1 MMKTIRIS
9 LAAIMLSAGSGCCLF
24 GGRSP
29 DELTASQ
36 LHARELYA
44 ENQQLLASQMQTQQ
58 MLAGIESEKQMLM
71 QHAGEMNSQLQ
82 AANARVEN
90 LLAERGELT
99 DRYARAITD
108 GDAMLVGGVAGAN
121 LSADGFEYDP
131 ATGLNKFRT
140 DILFDLGSDAIRQE
154 AEPVLADFASSVN
167 AGAASGMRILIVG
180 HTDDQQIVRPET
192 ARKHATNW
200 HLSTDRA
207 DAVIMQLIQRGVS
220 PERIAAMGYSEFQ
233 PLEASV
239 AETARQRNRRVEM
252 YVVPNEANLAK
263 WDPATSVRQ

>member
-1 MMKTIRIS
+1 MKTIKIC
-9 LAAIMLSAGSGCCLF
+9 LSAAMLFSGTGCCLL
-24 GGRSP
+24 GGGSS

-44 ENQQLLASQMQTQQ
+44 ENQQLLAAQMQSQQ
-58 MLAGIESEKQMLM
+58 MMSGLESEKQALM
-71 QHAGEMNSQLQ
+71 QHLGEMDSQLQ
-82 AANARVEN
+82 VANGRVEN

-99 DRYARAITD
+99 DRYAKSITN
-108 GDAMLVGGVAGAN
+108 GDALLVGGVAGAN

-131 ATGLNKFRT
+131 ATGLNKYRS

-154 AEPVLADFASSVN
+154 AEPIIAEFASSVKS
-167 AGAASGMRILIVG
+167 GAASGMRILIVG

-207 DAVIMQLIQRGVS
+207 DAVITTLIKHGVS

-239 AETARQRNRRVEM
+239 AETARQRNRRVEL
-252 YVVPNEANLAK
+252 YVVPNESNMAK
-263 WDPATSVRQ
+263 WDPATSVR